1 MESNGYIFYASPKH
15 HLKKTMDQT
24 GRLYRIDQLL
34 RQHKVISF
42 AVLQSELKVS
52 RATLKRD
59 ISDLRTRL
67 LLPIEW
73 SRAAGGYRLA
83 APPVDASRGV
93 HELPGLWFSSTE
105 VHALLVLRHLLDC
118 LDTGGLI
125 INPVPVADRLH
136 ALLHSQDAQ
145 LQELRR
151 RVRIIG
157 MEQEVATP
165 RYFERVGLALVRR
178 KRLALTTLQGANS
191 VLVPD
196 ASPLRLVFFKGEW
209 ILEALCHPQDV
220 LQGFAL
226 NAITDAREL
235 PRPAVEVPAAR
246 LDAHF
251 GPAYGQ
257 FSTGR
262 VRWAKLLFT
271 AERANTV
278 ANVVWHPLQQ
288 GKLQNDGTY
297 LLRVPYL
304 DPRELLA
311 DILQQG
317 AHCEVLGPTSLRQ
330 AMADEVG
337 KMLQIYQAPA
347 PLDEDDVHALDEI

>member
-1 MESNGYIFYASPKH
+1 MESNGYIFYVSPKP
-15 HLKKTMDQT
+15 TFGEIMDQT
-24 GRLYRIDQLL
+24 GRLYKIDQLL
-34 RQHKVISF
+34 RQHKTISF
-42 AVLQSELKVS
+42 AALQSELKVS

-59 ISDLRTRL
+59 INDLRTRL

-83 APPVDASRGV
+83 APPMDTSRGA

-105 VHALLVLRHLLDC
+105 VHALVILRHLLEC

-136 ALLHSQDAQ
+136 ALLHSDDVQ

-157 MEQEVATP
+157 LDQEVATP

-178 KRLALTTLQGANS
+178 KRLTLACAQGATS

-196 ASPLRLVFFKGEW
+196 VSPLRMVFFKGEW
-209 ILEALCHPQDV
+209 ILEALCHPQEE
-220 LQGFAL
+220 LRGFAL
-226 NAITDAREL
+226 NAISDAREL
-235 PRPAVEVPAAR
+235 ARPAVDLPTAR

-262 VRWAKLLFT
+262 VRWAKLLFS

-288 GKLQNDGTY
+288 GKLQNDGSY

-304 DPRELLA
+304 DQRGLLA
-311 DILQQG
+311 DILLHG
-317 AHCEVLGPTSLRQ
+317 AHCEVLGPASLRQ

-337 KMLQIYQAPA
+337 KMVQVYQSPA
-347 PLDEDDVHALDEI
+347 PFDEDDVHALDEI